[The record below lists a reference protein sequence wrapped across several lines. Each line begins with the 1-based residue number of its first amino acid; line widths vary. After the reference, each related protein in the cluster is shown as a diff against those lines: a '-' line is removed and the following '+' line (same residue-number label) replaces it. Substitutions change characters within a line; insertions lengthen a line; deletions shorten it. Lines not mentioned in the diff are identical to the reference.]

1 MPVQP
6 VLPGERHS
14 LSRSDH
20 SVTDDKSRRWPM
32 DERTPIEIA
41 GNYPPRKSTMVRR
54 CTVPIIG
61 EPDEWLFD
69 QVTAELVA
77 FLNTPGLKRDDLFAT
92 FRDTAGAFVAPS
104 LHNMGKG
111 RFFRG
116 RGAKA
121 ATRLAEAR
129 PQSWLDVLRVRDIGP
144 DSFYDMFNIMAVR
157 WVHRFGESLPVFVA
171 ADGSPLDGVDL
182 AIRSGPGIAT
192 PLAVTV
198 RHGIG
203 IDPATG
209 AVVAFP
215 SVGEYV
221 VANASASIRVNVP
234 VATAVTRVGIGSTSS
249 LRVFHDPEIVTLSV
263 HPAQASYPA
272 KHVQSLATFDK
283 DGAPCGSCDKF
294 AFVKQEDL
302 ENAPVLTANTDPAQ
316 DSTLLSGLS
325 AGRYVIAGHSE
336 AGIIVTTTRDV
347 VMDAGSIREI
357 GLDHSFDLTR
367 LDAEPPR
374 KAFLQGNVV
383 QQHQQSTRWCG
394 LFSLAH
400 AFSYW
405 APLRYNPMGDNG
417 QWAGEHIKDGW
428 TSTWLHSL
436 LTYASAG
443 IIPAVASIFVDDPS
457 PGTLQETM
465 TLGARFYG
473 FSYQGY
479 TYDSLGK
486 SDALKQ
492 LKRWIHAGV
501 PVIVTIDELMDQ
513 GEGHWS
519 SEHYKVLV
527 GYDDD
532 AKLRYVDDDG
542 NEHTSTGAFYF
553 QNSGGQ
559 GETRGDP
566 GILDPNLRETH
577 ADYDTVPIGNE
588 ADSYTVFWQKWKTG
602 GIPTFS
608 DSYWC
613 LPIYPLDFVD
623 VYSPSPD
630 A

>member
-1 MPVQP
+1 M
-6 VLPGERHS
+6 L
-14 LSRSDH
+14 
-20 SVTDDKSRRWPM
+20 
-32 DERTPIEIA
+32 DERTSAEIA
-41 GNYPPRKSTMVRR
+41 SNYPPRKSTMVRR

-69 QVTAELVA
+69 QVTAELLA
-77 FLNTPGLKRDDLFAT
+77 FLNSPGLTREALFAT
-92 FRDTAGAFVAPS
+92 FRDTAGTFVAPS
-104 LHNMGKG
+104 LHNVGKG

-116 RGAKA
+116 RRAKA
-121 ATRLAEAR
+121 AKRLIDAE
-129 PQSWLDVLRVRDIGP
+129 PQSWLDVLRVKDIGP
-144 DSFYDMFNIMAVR
+144 DSYYDMFNMMAVR

-182 AIRSGPGIAT
+182 TIQSGPGIAS
-192 PLAVTV
+192 PLSVKV
-198 RHGIG
+198 QHGIG
-203 IDPATG
+203 LDLAAG
-209 AVVAFP
+209 GVFAFP

-221 VANASASIRVNVP
+221 VADTSASMRVDVP
-234 VATAVTRVGIGSTSS
+234 VATAVTRIGLGSGNS

-263 HPAQASYPA
+263 HPAKATYPA
-272 KHVQSLATFDK
+272 KHVQQQGTFDK
-283 DGAPCGSCDKF
+283 SGTPCGSCDKF

-302 ENAPVLTANTDPAQ
+302 EEAPVLTVATDPEQ
-316 DSTLLSGLS
+316 DSTVVQNLPV
-325 AGRYVIAGHSE
+325 GRYVVAGHSDK
-336 AGIIVTTTRDV
+336 GIIVTTVRDV
-347 VMDAGSIREI
+347 VMDFGSLREI
-357 GLDHSFDLTR
+357 GLDHGFDLTR
-367 LDAEPPR
+367 LEIDPPP

-383 QQHQQSTRWCG
+383 QQRQEQTRWCG
-394 LFSLAH
+394 LYSLAH

-428 TSTWLHSL
+428 SSTWLHTFLSVV
-436 LTYASAG
+436 SAG
-443 IIPAVASIFVDDPS
+443 AVPLVASIFTDDPS

-465 TLGARFYG
+465 IGGAARYG
-473 FSYQGY
+473 FSYQAY
-479 TYDSLGK
+479 TYESLGK
-486 SDALKQ
+486 SEALKQ

-501 PVIVTIDELMDQ
+501 SVIVTVDELMDK

-532 AKLRYVDDDG
+532 AKLRYLDDDG

-559 GETRGDP
+559 GEKRGDP
-566 GILDPNLRETH
+566 DVLDPDLRENH
-577 ADYDTVPIGNE
+577 ADYETVPIGNE

-608 DSYWC
+608 DSHWC
-613 LPIYPLDFVD
+613 LPVYPLDFVKA
-623 VYSPSPD
+623 YSPNPD

>member
-1 MPVQP
+1 MV
-6 VLPGERHS
+6 
-14 LSRSDH
+14 
-20 SVTDDKSRRWPM
+20 
-32 DERTPIEIA
+32 DERTPSEIA
-41 GNYPPRKSTMVRR
+41 SNYPPPKSTMVRR

-69 QVTAELVA
+69 EVTAELLT
-77 FLNTPGLKRDDLFAT
+77 FLNSPGLTREDLFAT
-92 FRDTAGAFVAPS
+92 FRDTAGAFVVPS
-104 LHNMGKG
+104 LRNVGKG

-116 RGAKA
+116 PRAKA
-121 ATRLAEAR
+121 AKRLVDAK
-129 PQSWLDVLRVRDIGP
+129 PQSWLEVLRVKDIGP
-144 DSFYDMFNIMAVR
+144 DSYYDMFNMMAVR

-182 AIRSGPGIAT
+182 TIQSGPGIAS
-192 PLAVTV
+192 PLGVTV
-198 RHGIG
+198 RHGVAIG
-203 IDPATG
+203 PATG
-209 AVVAFP
+209 GVVAFP
-215 SVGEYV
+215 SIGEYL
-221 VANASASIRVNVP
+221 VADSTASIRVNVP
-234 VATAVTRVGIGSTSS
+234 VAMAVTRVGVGSANS
-249 LRVFHDPEIVTLSV
+249 LRVFHDAEIVALSF
-263 HPAQASYPA
+263 HPAKASYPA
-272 KHVQSLATFDK
+272 KHAQSQATFDK
-283 DGAPCGSCDKF
+283 SGTPCGSCDKF

-302 ENAPVLTANTDPAQ
+302 ETAPVLTVSTDPEQ
-316 DSTLLSGLS
+316 DSTVVHGLP
-325 AGRYVIAGHSE
+325 AGRYVVAGVSDQ
-336 AGIIVTTTRDV
+336 GIIVTTVRDV
-347 VMDAGSIREI
+347 VIDLGSVREI
-357 GLDHSFDLTR
+357 GLDHTFDLTR
-367 LDAEPPR
+367 LETDPPP

-383 QQHQQSTRWCG
+383 QQRQQQTRWCG
-394 LFSLAH
+394 LYSLAH

-436 LTYASAG
+436 LLYASAG
-443 IIPAVASIFVDDPS
+443 IIPAVVSIFTDDPS

-473 FSYQGY
+473 LSYQGY

-486 SDALKQ
+486 SEALKQ
-492 LKRWIHAGV
+492 LKRWIYAGV
-501 PVIVTIDELMDQ
+501 PVIVTVDELMDQ

-532 AKLRYVDDDG
+532 AKLRYTDDNG

-566 GILDPNLRETH
+566 NVLAPDLRENH
-577 ADYDTVPIGNE
+577 ADYDSVPIGNE

-608 DSYWC
+608 DSLWC
-613 LPIYPLDFVD
+613 LPVYPLDFVKA
-623 VYSPSPD
+623 YSPNPD

>member
-1 MPVQP
+1 MV
-6 VLPGERHS
+6 
-14 LSRSDH
+14 
-20 SVTDDKSRRWPM
+20 
-32 DERTPIEIA
+32 DERTPAEIA
-41 GNYPPRKSTMVRR
+41 SNYPPQKSTMVRR

-69 QVTAELVA
+69 EVTVELLT
-77 FLNTPGLKRDDLFAT
+77 FLSSPGLTREELFAT
-92 FRDTAGAFVAPS
+92 FRDTAGAFVVPS
-104 LHNMGKG
+104 LHNVGKG

-116 RGAKA
+116 PGAKA
-121 ATRLAEAR
+121 AKRLVDAE
-129 PQSWLDVLRVRDIGP
+129 PQSWLEVLRVKDIGP
-144 DSFYDMFNIMAVR
+144 DSYYDMFNMMAVR
-157 WVHRFGESLPVFVA
+157 WVHRFGESLAVFVG

-182 AIRSGPGIAT
+182 TIQSGPGMAG
-192 PLAVTV
+192 PLSVKV
-198 RHGIG
+198 RHGVG
-203 IDPATG
+203 FDLAAGG
-209 AVVAFP
+209 AFAFP

-221 VANASASIRVNVP
+221 VADTTASIRVDVP
-234 VATAVTRVGIGSTSS
+234 VATAVTRVGVGSGNS
-249 LRVFHDPEIVTLSV
+249 LRVFHDPEIVALSV
-263 HPAQASYPA
+263 HPAMASYPA
-272 KHVQSLATFDK
+272 KHEQPQATFDK
-283 DGAPCGSCDKF
+283 SGTPCGSCDKF

-302 ENAPVLTANTDPAQ
+302 ETAPVLTVATDPEQ
-316 DSTLLSGLS
+316 DSTVVQNLPT
-325 AGRYVIAGHSE
+325 GRYVVAGHSDQ
-336 AGIIVTTTRDV
+336 GIIVTTVRDV
-347 VMDAGSIREI
+347 VMDPGSVREI
-357 GLDHSFDLTR
+357 GLDHGFDLTR
-367 LDAEPPR
+367 LETDPPP

-383 QQHQQSTRWCG
+383 QQRQQQTRWCG
-394 LFSLAH
+394 LYSLAH

-443 IIPAVASIFVDDPS
+443 IIPAVVSIFTDDPS

-465 TLGARFYG
+465 TFGARFYG

-479 TYDSLGK
+479 TYESLGK
-486 SDALKQ
+486 SEALKQ

-501 PVIVTIDELMDQ
+501 PVIVTVDELMDQ

-532 AKLRYVDDDG
+532 AKLSYTDDDG
-542 NEHTSTGAFYF
+542 NVHTNTGAFYF

-566 GILDPNLRETH
+566 DVLDPNLRENH
-577 ADYDTVPIGNE
+577 ADYDAVPIGNE
-588 ADSYTVFWQKWKTG
+588 ADSYTVLWQKWKTG
-602 GIPTFS
+602 SIPTFS
-608 DSYWC
+608 DSHWC
-613 LPIYPLDFVD
+613 LPVYPLDFVKA
-623 VYSPSPD
+623 YSANPD

>member
-1 MPVQP
+1 MV
-6 VLPGERHS
+6 
-14 LSRSDH
+14 
-20 SVTDDKSRRWPM
+20 
-32 DERTPIEIA
+32 DERTAAEVA
-41 GNYPPRKSTMVRR
+41 SNYPPRKSTMVRR
-54 CTVPIIG
+54 CTVGIIG

-69 QVTAELVA
+69 EVTAELLVL
-77 FLNTPGLKRDDLFAT
+77 LNAPGLTREDLFAT
-92 FRDTAGAFVAPS
+92 FRDTAGAFVSPS

-116 RGAKA
+116 PGAKA
-121 ATRLAEAR
+121 ATRLVVAK

-144 DSFYDMFNIMAVR
+144 DSFYDMFTMMMVR

-182 AIRSGPGIAT
+182 TIQSGPGIAST
-192 PLAVTV
+192 LGLTV
-198 RHGIG
+198 RHGVG
-203 IDPATG
+203 FDPATRRIF
-209 AVVAFP
+209 AFP
-215 SVGEYV
+215 SIGEYV
-221 VANASASIRVNVP
+221 VADSTASTRVNVS
-234 VATAVTRVGIGSTSS
+234 VATAVVRIGVGPANS

-263 HPAQASYPA
+263 HPAKASYPA
-272 KHVQSLATFDK
+272 KHVQSQQTFDK
-283 DGAPCGSCDKF
+283 SGAPCGSCDKF
-294 AFVKQEDL
+294 AFVKQEEL
-302 ENAPVLTANTDPAQ
+302 ETAPVLTVATDPER
-316 DSTLLSGLS
+316 DSTVVHGLP
-325 AGRYVIAGHSE
+325 AGRYVVAGYSDQ
-336 AGIIVTTTRDV
+336 GIIVTTVREV
-347 VMDAGSIREI
+347 VVDLGSVREI

-367 LDAEPPR
+367 LEAEPPA
-374 KAFLQGNVV
+374 KAFLQGSVV
-383 QQHQQSTRWCG
+383 QQRQRQTRWCG
-394 LFSLAH
+394 LYSLAH

-436 LTYASAG
+436 LLYASAG
-443 IIPAVASIFVDDPS
+443 IIPAIVSIFTDDPS

-479 TYDSLGK
+479 TYESLGK
-486 SDALKQ
+486 SEALKQ

-501 PVIVTIDELMDQ
+501 PVIVTVDELMDQ
-513 GEGHWS
+513 GDGHWS

-532 AKLRYVDDDG
+532 AKLRYTDDAGD
-542 NEHTSTGAFYF
+542 EHTSTGAFYF

-566 GILDPNLRETH
+566 DVLDPHLRENH
-577 ADYDTVPIGNE
+577 VDYETVPIGNE

-608 DSYWC
+608 DSHWC
-613 LPIYPLDFVD
+613 LPVYPLDFVKA
-623 VYSPSPD
+623 YSPNPD
-630 A
+630 S